1 MNSMIAKGPAMRST
15 FLAVCLC
22 LLSVNPAWSD
32 DRAEVPPLQAV
43 PQLDLQ
49 RYLGTWYEIA
59 LYPNMFQRMCV
70 ANTRAQYAALP
81 GGQIEVRN
89 SCKDTEGKTVEAI
102 GRAKLAAANSVSQLK
117 VRFAPEWLA
126 WLPLVWAN
134 YWVIQLAPDYRY
146 AVVSEP
152 GRAYLWILSRQP
164 VLAPDDQTAIL
175 TQLVAQGFDTS
186 RLRFTAQTNQ

>member
-1 MNSMIAKGPAMRST
+1 MIGMIVKIPAMQSV
-15 FLAVCLC
+15 FLALCLC
-22 LLSVNPAWSD
+22 LLLLNPAWSD

-70 ANTRAQYAALP
+70 TNTRAQYAALP
-81 GGQIEVRN
+81 DGQIEVRN
-89 SCKDTEGKTVEAI
+89 SCKNAEGKTEEVI

-152 GRAYLWILSRQP
+152 GRAYLWILARQP
-164 VLAPDDQTAIL
+164 VLAPEDQTAIL

-186 RLRFTAQTNQ
+186 RLRFTPQASQ

>member
-1 MNSMIAKGPAMRST
+1 MIGMIARKPTIRSAV
-15 FLAVCLC
+15 LALWLC
-22 LLSVNPAWSD
+22 LLSVNPAWPD
-32 DRAEVPPLQAV
+32 DRVDVPPLQPV
-43 PQLDLQ
+43 PQLDVQ
-49 RYLGTWYEIA
+49 RYLGSWYEIA

-89 SCKDTEGKTVEAI
+89 SCKDAEGKTVDAI

-164 VLAPDDQTAIL
+164 VLAAEDQAAIF
-175 TQLVAQGFDTS
+175 TQLIAQGFDTS
-186 RLRFTAQTNQ
+186 RLRFTPQASQ